1 MIKPRPV
8 QQGDRIAVVAPASSF
23 ARDEFDRGI
32 RELSRLGFDP
42 VFDDR
47 VFATESGYLA
57 GSADMRAA
65 TFMTYW
71 DDPRV
76 AALMAVRGGFGSVH
90 ILPLLDGA
98 RIKANPK
105 LFIAYSDNTS
115 LLSWLTCGCGV
126 TALHGPMLEGR
137 LAGGAAKYD
146 ERSFLALA
154 RDGRGLELCPDGL
167 VALREGE
174 AAGPL
179 FGGTIANLVASLG
192 TPYAFD
198 PPDGCVLFL
207 EDVNERPFR
216 IDRMNPIV
224 PIEVRDRIA
233 AASGE
238 SVPGYASGGT
248 HVKIPAAWLI
258 ERAGFNKGYDGGTVA
273 ISTKHPLAIV
283 NRGGATARDIVRFA
297 SKVKRG
303 VNERFGVWLRPEPVF
318 VGFSTDPDVAYLKR
332 TGP

>member
-174 AAGPL
+174 AAGRL

-216 IDRMNPIV
+216 IDRMLTQL
-224 PIEVRDRIA
+224 RL
-233 AASGE
+233 SG
-238 SVPGYASGGT
+238 VLG
-248 HVKIPAAWLI
+248 
-258 ERAGFNKGYDGGTVA
+258 RAR
-273 ISTKHPLAIV
+273 AIV
-283 NRGGATARDIVRFA
+283 FGEMRGCDEPGGAATARQVIERFA
-297 SKVKRG
+297 ADARG
-303 VNERFGVWLRPEPVF
+303 PVLFGFPS
-318 VGFSTDPDVAYLKR
+318 GHT
-332 TGP
+332 TGPCWTLPLGVSVRVTTRPQPRLIVEESPVQ